1 LLVVIPSIVLQEH
14 QGSDKTWV
22 WHAPDF
28 ADGEVKEELFCIRFG
43 SVESRYPTACL
54 LYHYGQTF
62 AIFSLCSLSSLDA
75 QTFKKAFEDAQ
86 KAVPSNAGEV
96 EELLQAL
103 KVDDKEEKKSGKED
117 KEIATAVNDKEPSST
132 EEGK

>member
-1 LLVVIPSIVLQEH
+1 M
-14 QGSDKTWV
+14 
-22 WHAPDF
+22 
-28 ADGEVKEELFCIRFG
+28 
-43 SVESRYPTACL
+43 
-54 LYHYGQTF
+54 
-62 AIFSLCSLSSLDA
+62 CSLSSLDA
-75 QTFKKAFEDAQ
+75 QTFKKAFEAAQ